1 MSIGL
6 TASILNTKVITGNAE
21 RISSYRD
28 QEPSAMMCPVWSGQ
42 DLAGRD
48 VCADSF
54 YTKRGG
60 CHSAMDRIKVENDQ
74 RPKYANHVTISAAG
88 ISGENADYG
97 TNITREEAGSAAM
110 EKKMRNNSNPHFG
123 LSSAESVL
131 PARGS
136 RMDTS
141 AANAYQSQDKD
152 ALDAQARRVNQ
163 NLNIGH
169 NSQARY
175 GGMASHKVNPNTHV
189 TYNSNANFTKKG
201 GNGYVKLGH
210 MQ

>member
-21 RISSYRD
+21 RIITYRN
-28 QEPSAMMCPVWSGQ
+28 QEPSAMMCPVWGGQ

-48 VCADSF
+48 VCPDSF

-97 TNITREEAGSAAM
+97 TNITREEAGSAALD
-110 EKKMRNNSNPHFG
+110 RNSRRNQPHFG
-123 LSSAESVL
+123 LSSAESIL
-131 PARGS
+131 PTRGS
-136 RMDTS
+136 RMDSS
-141 AANAYQSQDKD
+141 AANAYQSQDRD
-152 ALDAQARRVNQ
+152 ALDAQARRADQ
-163 NLNIGH
+163 NLNIGS
-169 NSQARY
+169 NSQGRY
-175 GGMASHKVNPNTHV
+175 GRMAAGTLNPNTHV

-201 GNGYVKLGH
+201 GNGYAKLGSL
-210 MQ
+210 Q

>member
-6 TASILNTKVITGNAE
+6 TASILNTKVIPGNAE
-21 RISSYRD
+21 RIFSYRN
-28 QEPSAMMCPVWSGQ
+28 QEPSAMMCPVWGGQ
-42 DLAGRD
+42 DLAGRE
-48 VCADSF
+48 VCSDSF
-54 YTKRGG
+54 YTKRDG

-88 ISGENADYG
+88 ITGENADYG
-97 TNITREEAGSAAM
+97 TSITQQQAGSADL
-110 EKKMRNNSNPHFG
+110 ERKMRNSQPHFG
-123 LSSAESVL
+123 LVSAESIL

-141 AANAYQSQDKD
+141 AANAYQSQDRD
-152 ALDAQARRVNQ
+152 ALEAQARRVNQ
-163 NLNIGH
+163 ALNIGS

-175 GGMASHKVNPNTHV
+175 GGMASGMLNPNTHV
-189 TYNSNANFTKKG
+189 TYNSNAIFTKKG
-201 GNGYVKLGH
+201 GNGYVKLGN

>member
-6 TASILNTKVITGNAE
+6 TASILNPKVIPGNAE
-21 RISSYRD
+21 RISSYRN
-28 QEPSAMMCPVWSGQ
+28 QEPSAMMCPVWGGQ

-48 VCADSF
+48 VCPDSF
-54 YTKRGG
+54 YTKRAG

-97 TNITREEAGSAAM
+97 PSITKEQAGSAALD
-110 EKKMRNNSNPHFG
+110 RNSRRNQPHFG
-123 LSSAESVL
+123 LSSAESIL
-131 PARGS
+131 PSRGS

-141 AANAYQSQDKD
+141 AANAYQSQDGD
-152 ALDAQARRVNQ
+152 AQAAQARRVNQ
-163 NLNIGH
+163 SLNIGH

-175 GGMASHKVNPNTHV
+175 GGMASHRLNPNTHV

-201 GNGYVKLGH
+201 GDGYVKLGH
-210 MQ
+210 LN